1 MKHKILIAI
10 CLAIVCLCGCGKQP
24 SEETVSPVPTKIPT
38 ATPGLGETGV
48 NDWPSYIRIDGVLFS
63 IDRAFASEMEVM
75 EECFLGT
82 TTEKVDMF
90 YPEEDFTS
98 NVLPAG
104 TLIYADAE
112 DENKLYLQVLNE
124 ISGTYYNYIAI
135 NEEVLL
141 QEAGY
146 DN

>member
-1 MKHKILIAI
+1 MKHKILIII
-10 CLAIVCLCGCGKQP
+10 CLAIVCLYGCGNQP
-24 SEETVSPVPTKIPT
+24 SGETVSPVPTKTPT
-38 ATPGLGETGV
+38 ATPSLGETGV

-63 IDRAFASEMEVM
+63 IDRAFASEMKIV

-90 YPEEDFTS
+90 YPGEDFTS

-104 TLIYADAE
+104 TLVYADAE

-135 NEEVLL
+135 KEEVLL

-146 DN
+146 EN

>member
-1 MKHKILIAI
+1 MKHKILITI

-24 SEETVSPVPTKIPT
+24 SDETVSSVPSQIPT
-38 ATPGLGETGV
+38 ITPKQVVTGGKSC
-48 NDWPSYIRIDGVLFS
+48 PSYIRIDGVLFS
-63 IDRAFASEMEVM
+63 IDRAFASEMKIV

-98 NVLPAG
+98 NTLPVG
-104 TLIYADAE
+104 TLVDADVD
-112 DENKLYLQVLNE
+112 DENKLYLQVFNE

-141 QEAGY
+141 
-146 DN
+146 